1 MDEEHR
7 ELGKDLF
14 NLCLSLTHISNVLSV
29 CSFANKWIVKK
40 HIKKESKIY
49 Q

>member
-1 MDEEHR
+1 MDEEHK
-7 ELGKDLF
+7 ELGKDLV
-14 NLCLSLTHISNVLSV
+14 NLCLALTPISNLLSIA
-29 CSFANKWIVKK
+29 SFANKWIVKK